1 MERTVKQTTSSILMI
16 EPVSFDF
23 NEQTAVNNYFQQQDN
38 ANDSGVQSRALAE
51 FKSMV
56 EKLHTN
62 GLDIIV
68 VQDTTEPRTP
78 DSIFPNNWISFHQ
91 DGRVVLY
98 PMYANNR
105 RAERRTEVLQLLS
118 DKGFRISTT
127 VDYTD
132 YEKQNRFL
140 EGTGSMVFDHINKIA
155 FAALSER
162 TDKAL
167 FIQFCHDFNFEPIYF
182 KAFQTV
188 NNKRLPIYHT
198 NVMMCVG
205 DKYSV
210 VCLAAID
217 NIDERN
223 TVLNSLIME
232 GKEIIEISEKQMQQF
247 SGNMLQVENKAGR
260 SILIISESAFASL
273 TDLQVNRLNSYN
285 EMLVFDI
292 PTIEKYGGGSV
303 RCMMAEIFNIY
314 KST

>member
-56 EKLHTN
+56 EKLRMN
-62 GLDIIV
+62 GLNIIV
-68 VQDTTEPRTP
+68 IQDTAEPHTP
-78 DSIFPNNWISFHQ
+78 DSIFPNNWISFHK
-91 DGRVVLY
+91 DGRAVFY
-98 PMYANNR
+98 PMYASNR
-105 RAERRTEVLQLLS
+105 RAERRTDILQLLS

-140 EGTGSMVFDHINKIA
+140 EGTGSMVFDHINRIA

-210 VCLAAID
+210 VCLSAID

-223 TVLNSLIME
+223 TVLNSLIKG
-232 GKEIIEISEKQMQQF
+232 GKEIIEISEKQMQRF

-260 SILIISESAFASL
+260 SILIMSESAFVSL

-303 RCMMAEIFNIY
+303 RCMMAEIFNI
-314 KST
+314 TI